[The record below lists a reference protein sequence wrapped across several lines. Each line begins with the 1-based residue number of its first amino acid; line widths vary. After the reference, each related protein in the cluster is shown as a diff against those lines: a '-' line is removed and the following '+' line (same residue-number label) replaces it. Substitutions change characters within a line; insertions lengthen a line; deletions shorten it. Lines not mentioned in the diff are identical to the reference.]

1 MGIVVGIKIMKK
13 LILYTKNG
21 VSDKVLED
29 ILKECYDCQFF
40 DIDSCEDIWGL
51 TSQISPD
58 IILVMSNAALD
69 QDYRVLKI
77 LQSKKTLLP
86 SSVLVATQATPTE
99 DEFKCLDYGALD
111 FIIAPFRKKLILN
124 RLDNLTNVRNS
135 IHLQELENILK
146 RLPSNIFLKD
156 AEGKYV
162 FCTHYWHH
170 LHGADEPGWTIRG
183 KTDVEIRKDTEN
195 AKMAMEKDKEII
207 RTGKGTN
214 YVIEINADGIQEF
227 MEIIK
232 EPVHDD
238 EGNIYGIVA
247 LINNVTEQELL
258 KRKLHKLAITDEMT
272 GLYNRTY
279 LQEVLKE
286 IDNEKNLPLG
296 FISADC
302 NYLKMINDYYG
313 HMMGDEYIRLV
324 GVLFKMVLPKEA
336 LMFRVGGD
344 EFLAIIPNTTEPQLL
359 NYVLQMKEQAKTFQI
374 KGKKFSAAFGYS
386 FMENNDEDIMCYL
399 EKADREMYVDK
410 AEKRRL

>member
-1 MGIVVGIKIMKK
+1 
-13 LILYTKNG
+13 
-21 VSDKVLED
+21 
-29 ILKECYDCQFF
+29 
-40 DIDSCEDIWGL
+40 
-51 TSQISPD
+51 
-58 IILVMSNAALD
+58 
-69 QDYRVLKI
+69 
-77 LQSKKTLLP
+77 
-86 SSVLVATQATPTE
+86 
-99 DEFKCLDYGALD
+99 
-111 FIIAPFRKKLILN
+111 
-124 RLDNLTNVRNS
+124 
-135 IHLQELENILK
+135 
-146 RLPSNIFLKD
+146 
-156 AEGKYV
+156 
-162 FCTHYWHH
+162 
-170 LHGADEPGWTIRG
+170 
-183 KTDVEIRKDTEN
+183 
-195 AKMAMEKDKEII
+195 MAMEKDKEII

-374 KGKKFSAAFGYS
+374 KGKRFSAAFGYS